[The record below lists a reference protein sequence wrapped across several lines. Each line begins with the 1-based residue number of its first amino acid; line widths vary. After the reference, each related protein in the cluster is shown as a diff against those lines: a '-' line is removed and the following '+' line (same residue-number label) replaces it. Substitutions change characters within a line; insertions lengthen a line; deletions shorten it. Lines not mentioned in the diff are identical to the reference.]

1 MIFSEIK
8 LKAIWLKMVS
18 LIFFLIS
25 ILNEE
30 LSSLFDR
37 INKEKLETYITAL
50 QYRIL
55 TEVER
60 TQLEVAL
67 LPTIINYHKLTS

>member
-1 MIFSEIK
+1 
-8 LKAIWLKMVS
+8 MVS
-18 LIFFLIS
+18 FIFFLIS

-30 LSSLFDR
+30 LSSLFDQ

-50 QYRIL
+50 KYGIL

-60 TQLEVAL
+60 TQLEVAIIA
-67 LPTIINYHKLTS
+67 TIINYHKLSS